1 MEADQARGVSTMGV
15 RQRPWLAVQPSVAEV
30 LRDVHARTVDTE
42 DVWVSAHVAPRSVH
56 GTLRCER
63 GGAGAILTASPG
75 DSAWHASATARPDV
89 WDVCVTGDV
98 EMSTQ
103 VHVPRVQWTWAAGAQ
118 APTVLDLQVS
128 AAGTER
134 WAVGGA
140 DGQLYAGEWHGG
152 ASAPAVPN
160 VECAGHVG
168 DVTSVRFFPSGE
180 VLLSTSLDMRARIF
194 SAIDGS
200 CPRTLE
206 GHTRAI
212 VGSAI
217 LGRGRHVATGS
228 TDHSVRVWDM
238 GRGAAVQQWTR
249 DEPVTA
255 LAAYGA
261 AQATPEA
268 PVGSLLAGG
277 ARGVHAWDVRAA
289 PQEAWV
295 CMLPAPG
302 NVSALCAYETR
313 VLIGSDC
320 GLVAVFD
327 ARAPAA
333 PLDAWTRSEARIM
346 DVWAD
351 AHGVLVA
358 TGDGL
363 PYAESGGVQEL
374 AGWDAAPTSAVRRD
388 AHGHILVAG
397 PGTWA
402 WYA

>member
-1 MEADQARGVSTMGV
+1 MRV

-30 LRDVHARTVDTE
+30 LRDVHARNVDAE
-42 DVWVSAHVAPRSVH
+42 DVWVSAHVAPHSVH
-56 GTLRCER
+56 GTLRCKRSGES
-63 GGAGAILTASPG
+63 AILTASPS
-75 DSAWHASATARPDV
+75 SAAWRAEATASPDV
-89 WDVCVTGDV
+89 WDVCVAGDV
-98 EMSTQ
+98 ELSTQ
-103 VHVPRVQWTWAAGAQ
+103 VHVPRVQRTWVGAQ

-128 AAGTER
+128 ASGTER
-134 WAVGGA
+134 WAIGGA

-152 ASAPAVPN
+152 GSAPAVPS

-217 LGRGRHVATGS
+217 LGLGRRIATGS
-228 TDHSVRVWDM
+228 ADHSVRVWDV

-268 PVGSLLAGG
+268 PVGALLAGG

-289 PQEAWV
+289 PQEAWACV
-295 CMLPAPG
+295 LPAPG
-302 NVSALCAYETR
+302 GVSALCAHETR
-313 VLIGSDC
+313 VLVGSDR
-320 GLVAVFD
+320 GLVALFD
-327 ARAPAA
+327 ARAPAV
-333 PLDAWTRSEARIM
+333 PLEAWVRSEARIT

-358 TGDGL
+358 TSDGL
-363 PYAESGGVQEL
+363 PYAASGGVQEL
-374 AGWDAAPTSAVRRD
+374 VGWDAAPTSAVRRD
-388 AHGHILVAG
+388 AHGHVLVAG
-397 PGTWA
+397 PGAWA